1 MISINV
7 LEKYFLK
14 NNGKFDLYTATP
26 YSEEYYY
33 LELMELMKTEKDLSQ
48 TDQQL
53 ENFASN
59 NRFCH

>member
-33 LELMELMKTEKDLSQ
+33 LELMELMKTEKDLS
-48 TDQQL
+48 
-53 ENFASN
+53 
-59 NRFCH
+59 